1 MKKIENFLSSRYE
14 FYLNVFSGQTCYKR
28 LNAENDPFQPIT
40 DYDFNSLY
48 REMKNE
54 DVSFSKDDLK
64 SILHSDFIR
73 RVNPF
78 IQFLETIE
86 PCNNEIDY
94 ITKIASS
101 VTTTNDEFLHW
112 VFKKWFVGV
121 VACIFNPKSANEN
134 MLILL
139 GKQGIGKTRWLESLL
154 PEELSD
160 YYYSGEIDPS
170 NKDHLALFSSK
181 IIINLDELTSFKRSK
196 VEAFKSLLSQK
207 KTTFR
212 RPHGIY
218 NQDFKRIASVV
229 GTSNHK
235 DVLMDTS
242 GNRRYL
248 CIEAIELKNIDKEDL
263 KKAYKQAYELYQ
275 AGFEYYFNNQEI
287 AEVNA
292 VNLDYMQANEE
303 TDIISKYFEI
313 CDIDHPS
320 ALFMNA
326 TEVLQYLN
334 TTCQENTK
342 LNAQRM
348 GRLLNDFGFKTK
360 KSNGTKRYALLLKQ
374 SSETVQGKEP
384 LQSEQKQ
391 RENLLNNIT
400 IPMHQNYLQIRN

>member
-1 MKKIENFLSSRYE
+1 
-14 FYLNVFSGQTCYKR
+14 
-28 LNAENDPFQPIT
+28 
-40 DYDFNSLY
+40 
-48 REMKNE
+48 
-54 DVSFSKDDLK
+54 
-64 SILHSDFIR
+64 
-73 RVNPF
+73 
-78 IQFLETIE
+78 
-86 PCNNEIDY
+86 
-94 ITKIASS
+94 
-101 VTTTNDEFLHW
+101 
-112 VFKKWFVGV
+112 
-121 VACIFNPKSANEN
+121 
-134 MLILL
+134 L

>member
-54 DVSFSKDDLK
+54 DVGVYKDDLK
-64 SILHSDFIR
+64 SILHSDFIPKI
-73 RVNPF
+73 NPF

-86 PCNNEIDY
+86 PCNDGVDY

-101 VTTTNDEFLHW
+101 VTTTNNEFLHW

-121 VACIFNPKSANEN
+121 VAGIFTTKDTNEN

-154 PEELSD
+154 PEELSE
-160 YYYSGEIDPS
+160 YYFSGDIDPS

-196 VEAFKSLLSQK
+196 IAAFKSLLSQK
-207 KTTFR
+207 KTTLR
-212 RPHGIY
+212 RAYGVY

-248 CIEAIELKNIDKEDL
+248 CIEALELNKIDEQDL

-275 AGFEYYFNNQEI
+275 SGFKHFFNNTEI
-287 AEVNA
+287 DEINA
-292 VNLDYMQANEE
+292 VNMDYMQANEE
-303 TDIISKYFEI
+303 TDIISKYFE
-313 CDIDHPS
+313 
-320 ALFMNA
+320 
-326 TEVLQYLN
+326 
-334 TTCQENTK
+334 
-342 LNAQRM
+342 
-348 GRLLNDFGFKTK
+348 
-360 KSNGTKRYALLLKQ
+360 
-374 SSETVQGKEP
+374 
-384 LQSEQKQ
+384 
-391 RENLLNNIT
+391 
-400 IPMHQNYLQIRN
+400 